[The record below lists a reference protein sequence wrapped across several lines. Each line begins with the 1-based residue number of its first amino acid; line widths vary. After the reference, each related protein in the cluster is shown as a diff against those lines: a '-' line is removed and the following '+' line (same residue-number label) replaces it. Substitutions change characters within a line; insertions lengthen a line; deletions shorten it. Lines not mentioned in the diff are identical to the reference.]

1 MNRKL
6 ERKQITIDNSNN
18 KRQEFGIAEYDD
30 HIELGRLLSV
40 TTELIEI
47 PESVEGKPI
56 TTIGDDCFFNC
67 TDVKKVIIPEGVVS
81 IGAHAFALCKGLTE
95 IIVPDSVTEI
105 GHHAFRDCRGL
116 KKVVLSKNLK
126 TLSIGLFSFCYLHE
140 PEIILPEGLEVI
152 ESGAFWSAGSFGLV
166 IPDSVKEIG
175 VGAFNWGPHPITK
188 LPEDKGWYLQ
198 WPYGETVV
206 SSDGEGRI
214 TDLHYL
220 EGNCLL
226 HEVTFESGVKNVVY
240 PCDYLD
246 KFVSFSDADN
256 QQRMQDD
263 IEHCWRTQEEVEATY
278 KIRDA
283 YHRGLIEVK

>member
-1 MNRKL
+1 MEHKSILIDDSMKQPL
-6 ERKQITIDNSNN
+6 EFEIV
-18 KRQEFGIAEYDD
+18 EFDD
-30 HIELGRLLSV
+30 YIELVKLLSLN
-40 TTELIEI
+40 TERIEI
-47 PESVEGKPI
+47 PDKIGTKPI
-56 TTIGDDCFFNC
+56 TKIGDDCFFNC
-67 TDVKKVIIPEGVVS
+67 TNVKQVTIPDGIVS
-81 IGAHAFALCKGLTE
+81 IGVQAFALCKGLTE

-116 KKVVLSKNLK
+116 KKVIMSKNLK
-126 TLSIGLFSFCYLHE
+126 TLPIGLFSFCYLHE
-140 PEIILPEGLEVI
+140 PEIILPEGLEII
-152 ESGAFWSAGSFGLV
+152 ESGAFWSAGSFDLV

-206 SSDGEGRI
+206 SSDCEGKI

-220 EGNCLL
+220 EENCML
-226 HEVTFESGVKNVVY
+226 HEVTFESGTKNFVY

-246 KFVSFSDADN
+246 NSISFLDGN
-256 QQRMQDD
+256 NCQRMKDD
-263 IEHCWRTQEEVEATY
+263 IKCIWNTQKELEATY

-283 YHRGLIEVK
+283 YLHGLIKAK